1 MKKEFNFSYKS
12 IINAFFKTML
22 STLIMLVVMLILK
35 YFLFN
40 TSKYFI
46 TLIELGISGVLS
58 ILVYI
63 LFAYKIGFINS
74 VLGDEMI
81 NKILKKL
88 KIKK

>member
-1 MKKEFNFSYKS
+1 
-12 IINAFFKTML
+12 ML

-46 TLIELGISGVLS
+46 TLIELGISGILS